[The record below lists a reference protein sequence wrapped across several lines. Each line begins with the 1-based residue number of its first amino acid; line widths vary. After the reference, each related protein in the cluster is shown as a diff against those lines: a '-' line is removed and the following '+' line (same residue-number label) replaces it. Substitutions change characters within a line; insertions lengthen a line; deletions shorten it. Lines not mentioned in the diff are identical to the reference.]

1 MKPCYLN
8 LTAALTA
15 ITEHTHTPRDPMLI
29 LDVSHETAM
38 RALKHYKETTRG

>member
-1 MKPCYLN
+1 RSLPGPEAY
-8 LTAALTA
+8 AALTA
-15 ITEHTHTPRDPMLI
+15 LTGHVHTPRDAMLI